1 MHGVLGRMTMTIRRC
16 LALGSLALLLP
27 LLAAG
32 QSAAAG
38 FHVARSIAI
47 GGEGGWDYLT
57 VDSAAHRLYVSHA
70 TRVHVVDTEKGT
82 IVGEVP
88 DTQGVHG
95 IALAP
100 ELGRGFVS
108 NGRANS
114 VTVFDLKTL
123 AVIATVKITGENP
136 DAICFDPAT
145 RRVFTFNA
153 RSANA
158 TAIDATTNEV
168 VGTLAL
174 PGKPE
179 FAVSDGKGK
188 MFVNIEDRSLIVA
201 FDPRALAITAQW
213 PIAPCEEP
221 SGLALDSK
229 HRRLFSVGGNN
240 LMAVVDADSGKL
252 VATVPIGSGVDG
264 VAFDA
269 TAGLV
274 FSSNGE
280 GTMTVVHQDSPDS
293 YTIVATVET
302 KRGART
308 IAIDRETHRIY
319 LPTAQYG
326 PPPSPTAERPHPR
339 PSVVPE
345 TFEILVVER

>member
-1 MHGVLGRMTMTIRRC
+1 MTIRR
-16 LALGSLALLLP
+16 LVVASFGLLLP
-27 LLAAG
+27 LLAAA
-32 QSAAAG
+32 QAAPAG

-70 TRVHVVDTEKGT
+70 TRVHVVDTEKGAV
-82 IVGEVP
+82 VGEIP

-123 AVIATVKITGENP
+123 VVIATVTTTGENP

-153 RSANA
+153 RSANT
-158 TAIDATTNEV
+158 TAIDAVTNEV
-168 VGTLAL
+168 VGTLTL

-179 FAVSDGKGK
+179 FAVSDGRGK
-188 MFVNIEDRSLIVA
+188 MFVNIEDKSLIVA
-201 FDPRALAITAQW
+201 FDPKALAITGQW

-221 SGLALDSK
+221 SGLALDRER
-229 HRRLFSVGGNN
+229 RRLFAVGGNQ
-240 LMAVVDADSGKL
+240 LMAVVDAESGKL

-264 VAFDA
+264 VAFDPS
-269 TAGLV
+269 TGLV

-280 GTMTVVHQDSPDS
+280 GTLTVIHENSPEK
-293 YTIVATVET
+293 YTIVATVPT

-308 IAIDRETHRIY
+308 IALDATTHRIY
-319 LPTAQYG
+319 LPTAQFG
-326 PPPSPTAERPHPR
+326 PPPSPTVERPHPR
-339 PSVVPE
+339 PSIVPG